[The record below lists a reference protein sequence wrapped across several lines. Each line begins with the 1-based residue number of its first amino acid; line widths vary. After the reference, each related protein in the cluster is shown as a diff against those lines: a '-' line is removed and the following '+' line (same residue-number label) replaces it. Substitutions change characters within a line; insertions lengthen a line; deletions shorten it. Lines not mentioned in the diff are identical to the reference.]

1 LKPPVIIWECSH
13 FPPASPGLSI
23 ALSDLLEPWLP
34 DELRGFSRCLVIG
47 FAVWIMCY
55 IFIVINI
62 QLHIYIYVYS
72 YSLFMVLY
80 TYIYIYIHSTIIVFW
95 LQYTISN
102 TSAKAT
108 GFQKTLVMPQSFAS
122 SSIEGSSNYDS
133 PNRISME

>member
-62 QLHIYIYVYS
+62 QLYIYICI
-72 YSLFMVLY
+72 FIF
-80 TYIYIYIHSTIIVFW
+80 TIHGTIHIYIYIHSTIIVFW